1 MVEWKGLRLEVKVG
15 IRERQGARQV
25 LRRKGHQTRSDPAG
39 SSATRTRESAVIVE
53 MAKARLSPPTQQ
65 SPCRTLGHSAA
76 RPRRHSR
83 ISPSLPSSGST
94 WSGPPGS
101 SYLRFE
107 GEEPGKKKRS
117 DGQMPGRARQQ
128 PDPRGQPTAP
138 AVPRGPFQV
147 STAASESH
155 QSQAVQR
162 SLCSGNMNLS
172 SCMLAGFGES

>member
-1 MVEWKGLRLEVKVG
+1 MEGSQTGGQGWNT
-15 IRERQGARQV
+15 RE
-25 LRRKGHQTRSDPAG
+25 AG
-39 SSATRTRESAVIVE
+39 SQASTEEKRAPDTKRSSWFVSYQYPESAVIVE

-107 GEEPGKKKRS
+107 GEEPGKRS
-117 DGQMPGRARQQ
+117 ALMGKCQEEQGSSLTREGSPQLQQ
-128 PDPRGQPTAP
+128 FRGDPFRSVHRPLSLISHKP
-138 AVPRGPFQV
+138 SNAVSAQ
-147 STAASESH
+147 
-155 QSQAVQR
+155 
-162 SLCSGNMNLS
+162 
-172 SCMLAGFGES
+172 